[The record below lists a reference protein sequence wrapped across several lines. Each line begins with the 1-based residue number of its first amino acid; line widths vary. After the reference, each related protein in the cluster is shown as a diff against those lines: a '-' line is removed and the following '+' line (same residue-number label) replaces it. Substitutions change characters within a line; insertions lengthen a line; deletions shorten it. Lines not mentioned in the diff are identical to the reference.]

1 MGESYSE
8 KRKKTD
14 FIWKSHLITIIFD
27 RTVSHKHM
35 SPRTPEQFEEIRES
49 RRKQIMD
56 SGLELFA
63 SEGYS
68 HCSIS
73 QLARHAGISK
83 GLMYN
88 YFESKEA
95 LLIAIIEDGMQEVMH
110 MIDPNMVG
118 ILEPEEV
125 EGFIRDT
132 FKTMRENMSFWTL
145 FVGVVMQPGVK
156 ELLAGK
162 PFNNIME
169 RFSPRLLTYF
179 EKMGFDDPMLELLT
193 FSAMIEGYGVLLVY
207 LYPEEELPIET
218 LKKFEDRMIDMFTKK
233 PNNT

>member
-1 MGESYSE
+1 
-8 KRKKTD
+8 
-14 FIWKSHLITIIFD
+14 
-27 RTVSHKHM
+27 M
-35 SPRTPEQFEEIRES
+35 SPRTPEQFEEMRES

-56 SGLELFA
+56 AALELFA

-95 LLIAIIEDGMQEVMH
+95 LLIAIIEDGMQEIMY
-110 MIDPNMVG
+110 MIDPNMDG
-118 ILEPEEV
+118 ILEPGEV

-132 FKTMRENMSFWTL
+132 FRTMRENTPFWTL

-156 ELLAGK
+156 EFLAGK

-169 RFSPRLLTYF
+169 RFSPKLLAYF
-179 EKMGFDDPMLELLT
+179 ETMGFEDPMLEMLT
-193 FSAMIEGYGVLLVY
+193 LSAMIEGYGVLLVY
-207 LYPEEELPIET
+207 LYPEEEIPEET
-218 LKKFEDRMIDMFTKK
+218 INKLEDRMVEMFTRKK
-233 PNNT
+233 IKK